1 MANLGF
7 NFNPSQFEP
16 LGDFIAIPKGEW
28 NAIVKETK
36 IDTEKQDQPKLVVTF
51 EIIEGSCKGG
61 TVDVQLALWTPA
73 DPDKKGGGW
82 GEISRRKLRSITDAV
97 GIHGEFNDSAVL
109 HGKPVT
115 LTTDLRFAP
124 KTDGTGY
131 ASFADIK
138 KFSPFVG
145 QGRAAGADPQQPT
158 PPAAGVGGGNAPTAP
173 TLPGLGAMNLPQM
186 GAPVQQPMAGFIAP
200 VAPMAPPV
208 ATQQAP
214 VGMPAG
220 FQMPGQQTAPVAPV
234 GMQMPQMGGFAPPAA
249 PAGMPAFQAPPMGGP
264 GPWAGGVPR

>member
-61 TVDVQLALWTPA
+61 TVDVLLALWTPA

-97 GIHGEFNDSAVL
+97 GIHVEFNDSDVL

-115 LTTDLRFAP
+115 LTTDLRFAS

-186 GAPVQQPMAGFIAP
+186 GAPVQQPMA
-200 VAPMAPPV
+200 PPV

-234 GMQMPQMGGFAPPAA
+234 GMQMPQMGSFAPPAA
-249 PAGMPAFQAPPMGGP
+249 PTGMPAFQAPPMGGP

>member
-1 MANLGF
+1 VANHDF
-7 NFNPSQFEP
+7 NFNADSYEP
-16 LGDFIAIPKGEW
+16 LSSFTLTPKGEW
-28 NAIVKETK
+28 NMIFKSSELAKL
-36 IDTEKQDQPKLVVTF
+36 DQNGNLTTDSTF
-51 EIIEGSCKGG
+51 VLNAEVIEGSAKGG
-61 TVDVQLALWTPA
+61 EISIQLALWK
-73 DPDKKGGGW
+73 PDDNTKNGGGW
-82 GEISRRKLRSITDAV
+82 GAISRRRMRSITDAL
-97 GIHGEFNDSAVL
+97 GIRGEFNTAML
-109 HGKPVT
+109 LNRPFT
-115 LTTDLRFAP
+115 AMTDLRFKDG
-124 KTDGTGY
+124 KTY
-131 ASFADIK
+131 PDIK

-214 VGMPAG
+214 VQMPQG

-234 GMQMPQMGGFAPPAA
+234 GMQMPQMGGFAPPAP
-249 PAGMPAFQAPPMGGP
+249 PAGTPAFQAPPMGGP

>member
-16 LGDFIAIPKGEW
+16 LGDIIAIPKGEW

-73 DPDKKGGGW
+73 DPNKKGGGW

-124 KTDGTGY
+124 KTNAPGEY
-131 ASFADIK
+131 APFPDIK
-138 KFSPFVG
+138 KFAPYVG
-145 QGRAAGADPQQPT
+145 QGRAAGADAVQPT
-158 PPAAGVGGGNAPTAP
+158 PPAANVGGASAAAPQ
-173 TLPGLGAMNLPQM
+173 LPQM
-186 GAPVQQPMAGFIAP
+186 GLSLIHI
-200 VAPMAPPV
+200 
-208 ATQQAP
+208 
-214 VGMPAG
+214 
-220 FQMPGQQTAPVAPV
+220 
-234 GMQMPQMGGFAPPAA
+234 
-249 PAGMPAFQAPPMGGP
+249 
-264 GPWAGGVPR
+264 